1 MEGFEG
7 FNVRELLGTKEPVPP
22 PLPPMIKDRDWD
34 ADLAY
39 ERLKVVR
46 SVQDVLSAGINRN
59 SIEIPPAIAHEYELL
74 WSRLRAIEKM
84 EAETVKWG
92 R

>member
-1 MEGFEG
+1 MEGFD
-7 FNVRELLGTKEPVPP
+7 VREWLGTEEPKPAPP
-22 PLPPMIKDRDWD
+22 PPMIKDRDWS

-39 ERLKVVR
+39 ERLKIVR
-46 SVQDVLSAGINRN
+46 SVQNLLSQGINRN
-59 SIEIPPAIAHEYELL
+59 SIEIPAAIAQEYELI
-74 WSRLRAIEKM
+74 WSRLRTIENM

>member
-1 MEGFEG
+1 MESI
-7 FNVRELLGTKEPVPP
+7 NIREWLGTVDAPRNTT
-22 PLPPMIKDRDWD
+22 PMIKKRDWD

-46 SVQDVLSAGINRN
+46 DIKDALSEGINRN
-59 SIEIPPAIAHEYELL
+59 SIEIPSATAREYELI
-74 WSRLRAIEKM
+74 WSKLRTIEDM